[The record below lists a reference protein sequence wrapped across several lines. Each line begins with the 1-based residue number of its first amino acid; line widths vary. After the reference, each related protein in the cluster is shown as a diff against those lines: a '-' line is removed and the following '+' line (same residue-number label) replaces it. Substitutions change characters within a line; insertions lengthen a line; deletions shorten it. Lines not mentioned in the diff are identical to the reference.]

1 MSINFRNLAVLTALL
16 FFGLAFTWLFVP
28 GLLLASWG
36 VEFSDAVGLVG
47 RRGAALYAGIG
58 VMFFSARNAGPSLAR
73 SALVAG
79 FIVTCSILAILGIVE
94 LAMGRASSGILSA
107 VVVEIAL
114 IVAFLYASRVPD
126 SAARAQSSI

>member
-28 GLLLASWG
+28 QLLLASWG

-47 RRGAALYAGIG
+47 RRASALYAGIG
-58 VMFFSARNAGPSLAR
+58 VMFFSARNVGPSVAR

-79 FIVTCSILAILGIVE
+79 FIVTCSILAILGVVE
-94 LAMGRASSGILSA
+94 LATGHASSGILSA
-107 VVVEIAL
+107 VVVEAAL
-114 IVAFLYASRVPD
+114 IVAFLHASRLPD
-126 SAARAQSSI
+126 SSAKQQGII